1 MILLEDVV
9 KTYSSGSPAL
19 SGISLNID
27 AGEFV
32 FIVGDSGSGKSTLIK
47 LLLSRR
53 DERERA
59 GKHLAAGEET
69 ALKTALATVSRE
81 FAIVLGISETEAE
94 QKICD
99 RLSA

>member
-19 SGISLNID
+19 NGISLNID

-47 LLLSRR
+47 L
-53 DERERA
+53 
-59 GKHLAAGEET
+59 
-69 ALKTALATVSRE
+69 
-81 FAIVLGISETEAE
+81 
-94 QKICD
+94 
-99 RLSA
+99 

>member
-19 SGISLNID
+19 NGISLNIE

-47 LLLSRR
+47 LLL
-53 DERERA
+53 RELRPTSCEDQA
-59 GKHLAAGEET
+59 PSDSEVQEKPWGCISGYQT
-69 ALKTALATVSRE
+69 A
-81 FAIVLGISETEAE
+81 
-94 QKICD
+94 
-99 RLSA
+99 